1 MKTPLSR
8 IYAAAVILTAVVYI
22 VCFYCSYTYDLG
34 PYRTRTIW
42 RILCA
47 SMEVLCLTSVIV
59 LMKSAF
65 KKKRTVF
72 SILAVAVSIE
82 VHFFVRVIGDSL
94 SNLWSLVYLSTILL
108 PLICGLWSLYAIA
121 TDEK

>member
-8 IYAAAVILTAVVYI
+8 IYAAAVILTVVVYI
-22 VCFYCSYTYDLG
+22 MNFYYSYTNNLEV
-34 PYRTRTIW
+34 YRNRTFVHIFY
-42 RILCA
+42 A
-47 SMEVLCLTSVIV
+47 VVEVLCLTSVIV

-82 VHFFVRVIGDSL
+82 VHFFVHIIGNSL

-121 TDEK
+121 TDDK